1 MKKLS
6 LALFLII
13 AATIIVVAILLAPE
27 QVHNA
32 YFWITIGWLVF
43 LSFLNWFVS
52 TYIFLEGGKN
62 TINPKFGILP
72 SFKYYCFYL
81 LHNKCFFLTIP
92 WFTNNFQ
99 VLPNWHLITQ
109 ILLLSAI
116 SIFTVFF
123 LFASKGAEISK
134 GNFSIDKGKLLSTT
148 EYLKSQ
154 DTNDENK
161 KYLSELYEV
170 IKYSIPHLTKLKS
183 EENYK
188 DLTKIFKKHFIN
200 KDKVK
205 TEIIKKA
212 ITIAK
217 NC

>member
-13 AATIIVVAILLAPE
+13 AATIIVVAVLLAPE
-27 QVHNA
+27 QVHNT
-32 YFWITIGWLVF
+32 YFWVTIGWLVF

-52 TYIFLEGGKN
+52 TYIFLKSGKN
-62 TINPKFGILP
+62 SINTKFGILP
-72 SFKYYCFYL
+72 SLNIVVFIYSIISATFL
-81 LHNKCFFLTIP
+81 LFT
-92 WFTNNFQ
+92 WFTNESN

-109 ILLLSAI
+109 ILLFSTL
-116 SIFTVFF
+116 SIFTIFF

-134 GNFSIDKGKLLSTT
+134 GNFSIDKTKLLSTT

-154 DTNDENK
+154 DQNDENK
-161 KYLSELYEV
+161 KYLGELYEV
-170 IKYSIPHLTKLKS
+170 INYSIPHLTKLKS
-183 EENYK
+183 EENYR

-200 KDKVK
+200 KEKVK

-212 ITIAK
+212 IVIAK